1 MKIYALST
9 LFSGNEMIRQLLD
22 KGVRIDGVIG
32 LSPGLA
38 GANVSGYESPIELC
52 HRYDVKFIAL
62 DSYAM
67 KEPADQ
73 LKLKILDID
82 VVLILGW
89 QRLVPEWFIKLCKIG
104 AIGVHGSAYGITS
117 GRGRSPQNWALI
129 FGKKEF
135 HLSIFYADVGVDS
148 GSVIDSQLIPLSEWD
163 DIRTS
168 HLKIGRTTVE
178 LIFRNLTSGRILA
191 KDCARQEGS
200 VRYLPQRKPE
210 DGEID
215 WSRSSLDLYN
225 FVRALTRPYPGAYSK
240 FKGGILRIW
249 RGRPFTDLLIDPGH
263 VLPGLIVDRFESGE
277 LLVSTGDG
285 YFYIDDYEI
294 NVEGSCLM
302 RGDILESCSFT
313 SQMCLIANR
322 HIVKFPEMPL
332 ADDLTKYIDRSNE

>member
-9 LFSGNEMIRQLLD
+9 LSSGNEMIRQLLD
-22 KGVRIDGVIG
+22 KGVRFDGVIG
-32 LSPGLA
+32 LCPGVA

-52 HRYDVKFIAL
+52 RRYDVKFIAL

-73 LKLKILDID
+73 LKLKIIDID

-89 QRLVPEWFIKLCKIG
+89 QRLVPEWFINLCKIG
-104 AIGVHGSAYGITS
+104 VIGVHGSAYGITS

-148 GSVIDSQLIPLSEWD
+148 GSIIDSKLIPLSEWD

-178 LIFRNLTSGRILA
+178 LIFRNLTNGKILA
-191 KDCARQEGS
+191 KDCVGQEGS
-200 VRYLPQRKPE
+200 ARYLPQRKPE

-215 WSRSSLDLYN
+215 WTRSSLDLYN
-225 FVRALTRPYPGAYSK
+225 FVRALTRPYPGAFSK
-240 FKGGILRIW
+240 FKGGVVRIW
-249 RGRPFTDLLIDPGH
+249 KGRPFTVLPIDSEIF
-263 VLPGLIVDRFESGE
+263 LPGLIIDKFESGE

-285 YFYIDDYEI
+285 YFYIDDYEV
-294 NVEGSCLM
+294 NVDGGCLM
-302 RGDILESCSFT
+302 QGDILESCSFKN
-313 SQMCLIANR
+313 QMRLIANR
-322 HIVKFPEMPL
+322 HIAKFPEMPL
-332 ADDLTKYIDRSNE
+332 AHDLVKYIDGSHE